1 MISFRL
7 TLPIRPPLLIDYA
20 NMNPCALYKMER
32 SETPFKRSVRV
43 EVRIPTEVLLS
54 LAEQRAQRIAAR
66 IAPDDNLFEKLAISE
81 EDYHALVGFS
91 EDEMAL
97 KSGIL
102 SASNALSVSFAAYR
116 TSVRLFTEPADGGK
130 RRWQIDCQLGEEPI
144 AEPVV
149 KPIEFNLSAPYD
161 MEHSLDAKERADGVI
176 NPLRPKQAVSVF
188 FAEAP
193 ASLTRRD
200 LPTLYDILLDYFLT
214 AIVAEHF
221 ATLPAALR
229 KELPEL
235 TSPIGLLAALRTMF
249 QRGAMDLPNVK
260 ITPLGF

>member
-1 MISFRL
+1 
-7 TLPIRPPLLIDYA
+7 
-20 NMNPCALYKMER
+20 MNPCTLYKMER
-32 SETPFKRSVRV
+32 SGKPIERYVRL

-54 LAEQRAQRIAAR
+54 LAEQRTQRIAAR
-66 IAPDDNLFEKLAISE
+66 MAPDENLFEKLAISE

-116 TSVRLFTEPADGGK
+116 TSVRLFTDPEDEEK
-130 RRWQIDCQLGEEPI
+130 RRWQIDCRLGEEPI
-144 AEPVV
+144 TEPLV
-149 KPIEFNLSAPYD
+149 KPIAYD
-161 MEHSLDAKERADGVI
+161 LYKAYEMEHSLDAKEQADGCI
-176 NPLRPKQAVSVF
+176 KPLRPKQAISVF

-200 LPTLYDILLDYFLT
+200 LPTLYDILLDYFLA

-221 ATLPAALR
+221 AMLPGALR

-235 TSPIGLLAALRTMF
+235 TPPMGLLNALRTLF
-249 QRGAMDLPNVK
+249 HRGEVNLPDVK